1 VICSEHLYLF
11 ALLMNT
17 GRVSIRDSNPKLKQ
31 WQALKEIGLCS
42 ILESGRRGTLVIHS
56 TMKAHGMAE
65 SILDNLNPPHGD
77 RG

>member
-1 VICSEHLYLF
+1 MINSEHLYLF

-17 GRVSIRDSNPKLKQ
+17 GRVSIRDSNPKLRQ
-31 WQALKEIGLCS
+31 WQTLKKVGLCS

-56 TMKAHGMAE
+56 TMKAHALAE
-65 SILDNLNPPHGD
+65 SILDNFNPPHGD